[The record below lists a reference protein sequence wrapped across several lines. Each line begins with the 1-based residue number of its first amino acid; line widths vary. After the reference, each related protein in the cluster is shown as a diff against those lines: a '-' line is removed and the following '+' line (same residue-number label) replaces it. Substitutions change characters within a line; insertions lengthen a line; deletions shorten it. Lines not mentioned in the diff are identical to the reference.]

1 MISILWQTVGRITKK
16 SWELRG
22 LTIISWTGCF
32 MRKDTSQNFIVD
44 ALRHEGPTG
53 SHKEGCPAVIKDF
66 YGNGD

>member
-1 MISILWQTVGRITKK
+1 MADSRKNYQEILGFKGVNSHRLDRMLYEERHL
-16 SWELRG
+16 S
-22 LTIISWTGCF
+22 
-32 MRKDTSQNFIVD
+32 SQNFIVD